1 MTLAFPLKSPPDA
14 NALAEKLPP
23 LIPELFKAAD
33 QIGTIHYSR
42 FTVLNERTLL
52 FLVDFDGEFGEL
64 MLQLAERAGAVFD
77 LIFEHVENPP
87 PTPVAS
93 RAEAFA
99 DWASSRLL
107 HPAYVFSAY
116 PGTVGEIKSLAA
128 AAGVHGAGQL
138 LPFLVILP
146 AKSRLGA
153 CPRNSGFWWRRL
165 RESDSACL

>member
-116 PGTVGEIKSLAA
+116 PG
-128 AAGVHGAGQL
+128 
-138 LPFLVILP
+138 P
-146 AKSRLGA
+146 
-153 CPRNSGFWWRRL
+153 
-165 RESDSACL
+165 